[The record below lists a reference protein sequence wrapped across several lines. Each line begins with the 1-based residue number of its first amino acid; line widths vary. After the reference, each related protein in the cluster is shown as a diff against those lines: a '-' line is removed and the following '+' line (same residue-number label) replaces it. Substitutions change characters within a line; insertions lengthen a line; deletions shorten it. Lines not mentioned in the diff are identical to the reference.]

1 MGRRIKKAVFKFRP
15 FSQEAEEDT
24 YMVATKFTRT

>member
-15 FSQEAEEDT
+15 FSKKQKKDT
-24 YMVATKFTRT
+24 YLVAAQFTRT